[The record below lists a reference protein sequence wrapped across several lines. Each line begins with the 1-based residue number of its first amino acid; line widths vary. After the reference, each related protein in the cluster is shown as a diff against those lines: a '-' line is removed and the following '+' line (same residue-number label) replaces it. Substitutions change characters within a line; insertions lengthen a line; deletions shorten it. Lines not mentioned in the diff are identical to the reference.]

1 MQLSEF
7 TFVFLTLCIPFL
19 IYIVS
24 STSPKKGFSI
34 LFVLIIGINGFINQD
49 NFSLL
54 GLFFLAFYLYSFEK
68 EERKYFV
75 FMSMVSFL
83 LASFNLLGQNLL
95 SSLLPILLVSSVF
108 SSMMIGHWF
117 LVDPTIEKIGM
128 KNISKFSSGLSILL
142 AFLVFINIYES
153 SSMFFSSVSENL
165 LKNVVI
171 FLYLS
176 SALLSFGSLK
186 SLQEKSYTGV
196 MASTGLS
203 YLALIVSLGASGTL
217 ILSV

>member
-117 LVDPTIEKIGM
+117 LVDPTIERIGM

-153 SSMFFSSVSENL
+153 STIFFSSVSENL

>member
-83 LASFNLLGQNLL
+83 LASFNLIGQNLL

-117 LVDPTIEKIGM
+117 LVDPTIERIGM

-153 SSMFFSSVSENL
+153 STIFFSSVSENL

>member
-117 LVDPTIEKIGM
+117 LVDPTIERIGM

-203 YLALIVSLGASGTL
+203 YLALIVALGASGTL

>member
-1 MQLSEF
+1 
-7 TFVFLTLCIPFL
+7 
-19 IYIVS
+19 
-24 STSPKKGFSI
+24 
-34 LFVLIIGINGFINQD
+34 
-49 NFSLL
+49 
-54 GLFFLAFYLYSFEK
+54 
-68 EERKYFV
+68 
-75 FMSMVSFL
+75 
-83 LASFNLLGQNLL
+83 
-95 SSLLPILLVSSVF
+95 
-108 SSMMIGHWF
+108 
-117 LVDPTIEKIGM
+117 M
-128 KNISKFSSGLSILL
+128 KNVSKFSSGLSILL

-203 YLALIVSLGASGTL
+203 YLALIVALGASGTL

>member
-19 IYIVS
+19 GYIVY
-24 STSPKKGFSI
+24 STNPKKGFSI
-34 LFVLIIGINGFINQD
+34 LFALIIGINGLLSQNT
-49 NFSLL
+49 FSLL
-54 GLFFLAFYLYSFEK
+54 GVFFLILYLYSFEK
-68 EERKYFV
+68 EVRKYFV
-75 FMSMVSFL
+75 FMSIASFAV
-83 LASFNLLGQNLL
+83 ASFNLIGQNLI
-95 SSLLPILLVSSVF
+95 SSFLPILLVSSVF

-117 LVDPTIEKIGM
+117 LVDPTIERIGM

-165 LKNVVI
+165 LNNVVI

-203 YLALIVSLGASGTL
+203 YLALIVALGASGTL

>member
-34 LFVLIIGINGFINQD
+34 LFVLIIGINGFINHD

-83 LASFNLLGQNLL
+83 LASFNLIGQNLL

-117 LVDPTIEKIGM
+117 LVDPTIERIGM

-153 SSMFFSSVSENL
+153 STIFFSSVSENL

>member
-19 IYIVS
+19 GYIVY
-24 STSPKKGFSI
+24 STNPKKGFSM
-34 LFVLIIGINGFINQD
+34 LFVLIIGINGLLNQ
-49 NFSLL
+49 NTFSLL
-54 GLFFLAFYLYSFEK
+54 GVVFLILYLYSFEK
-68 EERKYFV
+68 EVRKYFV
-75 FMSMVSFL
+75 FMSIASFAV
-83 LASFNLLGQNLL
+83 ASFNLIGQNLI
-95 SSLLPILLVSSVF
+95 SSFLPILLVSSVF

-117 LVDPTIEKIGM
+117 LVDPTIERIGM

-165 LKNVVI
+165 LNNVVI

-203 YLALIVSLGASGTL
+203 YLALIVALGASGTL

>member
-83 LASFNLLGQNLL
+83 LASFNLIGQNLL

-117 LVDPTIEKIGM
+117 LVDPTIERIGM

-153 SSMFFSSVSENL
+153 SSMFFSSVSQNL

>member
-19 IYIVS
+19 FYIVS
-24 STSPKKGFSI
+24 STSTKKGFSI
-34 LFVLIIGINGFINQD
+34 LFVLIIGFNGFIYQD
-49 NFSLL
+49 TFSLL
-54 GLFFLAFYLYSFEK
+54 GVFFLVLYLYLFERK
-68 EERKYFV
+68 VRKYFV
-75 FMSMVSFL
+75 FMSIV
-83 LASFNLLGQNLL
+83 SFNLIGQNLL
-95 SSLLPILLVSSVF
+95 LSFLPILLVSSVF

-117 LVDPTIEKIGM
+117 LVDPTIERIGM
-128 KNISKFSSGLSILL
+128 KNISKLSSRLSILL
-142 AFLVFINIYES
+142 AFLVFLNIYES
-153 SSMFFSSVSENL
+153 NSLFFSSLSENL
-165 LKNVVI
+165 LNNIVI

-203 YLALIVSLGASGTL
+203 YLALIVALGASGTL
-217 ILSV
+217 ILSI

>member
-19 IYIVS
+19 GYIVS

-34 LFVLIIGINGFINQD
+34 LFVLIIGINGLINQD
-49 NFSLL
+49 TFSLL
-54 GLFFLAFYLYSFEK
+54 GVFFLVFYLYSFEK

-75 FMSMVSFL
+75 FMSIVSFL
-83 LASFNLLGQNLL
+83 IASFNLIGQNLL
-95 SSLLPILLVSSVF
+95 SSFLPILLVSSVF

-117 LVDPTIEKIGM
+117 LVDPTIKRIGM

-142 AFLVFINIYES
+142 SFLVFLNIYES

-165 LKNVVI
+165 LNNVVI

-203 YLALIVSLGASGTL
+203 YLALIVALGASGTL

>member
-68 EERKYFV
+68 RERKYFV

-83 LASFNLLGQNLL
+83 LASYNLIGQNLL

-117 LVDPTIEKIGM
+117 LVDPTIERIGM

-142 AFLVFINIYES
+142 AFLVFVNIYES
-153 SSMFFSSVSENL
+153 SSMFFSIVSENL

-203 YLALIVSLGASGTL
+203 YLALIVALGASGTL

>member
-68 EERKYFV
+68 EERKYFT

-83 LASFNLLGQNLL
+83 LASYNLIGQNLL

-117 LVDPTIEKIGM
+117 LVDPTIERIGM

-203 YLALIVSLGASGTL
+203 YLALIVALGASGTL

>member
-7 TFVFLTLCIPFL
+7 TYLFLTLCIPFL
-19 IYIVS
+19 YYIVR

-203 YLALIVSLGASGTL
+203 YLALIVALGASGTL

>member
-19 IYIVS
+19 GYIVY
-24 STSPKKGFSI
+24 STNPKKGFSI
-34 LFVLIIGINGFINQD
+34 LFALIIGINGLLSQNT
-49 NFSLL
+49 FSLL
-54 GLFFLAFYLYSFEK
+54 GVFFLILYLYSFEK
-68 EERKYFV
+68 EVRKYFV
-75 FMSMVSFL
+75 FMSIVSFL
-83 LASFNLLGQNLL
+83 LASFNLIGQNLI
-95 SSLLPILLVSSVF
+95 SSFLPILLVSSVF

-117 LVDPTIEKIGM
+117 LVDPTIERIGM

-165 LKNVVI
+165 LNNVVI

-203 YLALIVSLGASGTL
+203 YLALIVALGASGTL

>member
-19 IYIVS
+19 GYIVY
-24 STSPKKGFSI
+24 STNPKKGFSV
-34 LFVLIIGINGFINQD
+34 LFVLIIGINGLLNQ
-49 NFSLL
+49 NTFSLL
-54 GLFFLAFYLYSFEK
+54 GVFFLILYLYSFEK
-68 EERKYFV
+68 EVRKYFV
-75 FMSMVSFL
+75 FMSIASFAV
-83 LASFNLLGQNLL
+83 ASFNLIGQNLI
-95 SSLLPILLVSSVF
+95 SSFLPILLVSSVF

-117 LVDPTIEKIGM
+117 LVDPTIERIGM

-153 SSMFFSSVSENL
+153 SSMFFSNVSENL
-165 LKNVVI
+165 LNNVVI

-203 YLALIVSLGASGTL
+203 YLALIVALGASGTL

>member
-19 IYIVS
+19 GYIVY
-24 STSPKKGFSI
+24 STNPKKGFSI
-34 LFVLIIGINGFINQD
+34 LFALIIGINGLLSQNT
-49 NFSLL
+49 FSLL
-54 GLFFLAFYLYSFEK
+54 GVFFLILYLYSFEK
-68 EERKYFV
+68 EVRKYFV
-75 FMSMVSFL
+75 FMSIASFAV
-83 LASFNLLGQNLL
+83 ASFNLIGQNLI
-95 SSLLPILLVSSVF
+95 SSFLPILLVSSVF

-117 LVDPTIEKIGM
+117 LVDPTIERIGM

-153 SSMFFSSVSENL
+153 SSMFFNSVSENL
-165 LKNVVI
+165 LNNVVI

-203 YLALIVSLGASGTL
+203 YLALIVALGASGTL

>member
-19 IYIVS
+19 GYIVY
-24 STSPKKGFSI
+24 STNPKKGFSI
-34 LFVLIIGINGFINQD
+34 LFALIIGINGLLNQ
-49 NFSLL
+49 NTFSLL
-54 GLFFLAFYLYSFEK
+54 GVFFLILYLYSFEK
-68 EERKYFV
+68 EVRKYFV
-75 FMSMVSFL
+75 FMSIASFAV
-83 LASFNLLGQNLL
+83 ASFNLIGQNLI
-95 SSLLPILLVSSVF
+95 SSFLPILLVSSVF

-117 LVDPTIEKIGM
+117 LVDPTIERIGM

-165 LKNVVI
+165 LNNVVI

-203 YLALIVSLGASGTL
+203 YLALIVALGASGTL

>member
-19 IYIVS
+19 GYIVY
-24 STSPKKGFSI
+24 STNPKKGFSM
-34 LFVLIIGINGFINQD
+34 LFVLIIGINGLLNQ
-49 NFSLL
+49 NTFSLL
-54 GLFFLAFYLYSFEK
+54 GVVFLILYLYSFEK
-68 EERKYFV
+68 EARKYFV
-75 FMSMVSFL
+75 FMSIASFAV
-83 LASFNLLGQNLL
+83 ASFNLIGQNLI
-95 SSLLPILLVSSVF
+95 SSFLPILLVSSVF

-117 LVDPTIEKIGM
+117 LVDPTIERLGM

-165 LKNVVI
+165 LNNVVI

-203 YLALIVSLGASGTL
+203 YLALIVALGASGTL

>member
-1 MQLSEF
+1 MQFSEF
-7 TFVFLTLCIPFL
+7 TFVFLTLCTPFL
-19 IYIVS
+19 GYIVY
-24 STSPKKGFSI
+24 STNPKKGFSI
-34 LFVLIIGINGFINQD
+34 LFALIIGINGLLSQNT
-49 NFSLL
+49 FSLL
-54 GLFFLAFYLYSFEK
+54 GVFFLILYLYSFEK
-68 EERKYFV
+68 EVRKYFV
-75 FMSMVSFL
+75 FMSIVSFL
-83 LASFNLLGQNLL
+83 LASFNLIGQNLI
-95 SSLLPILLVSSVF
+95 SSFLPILLVSSVF

-117 LVDPTIEKIGM
+117 LVDPTIERIGM

-153 SSMFFSSVSENL
+153 SSMFFSNVSENL
-165 LKNVVI
+165 LNNVVI

-203 YLALIVSLGASGTL
+203 YLALIVALGASGTL

>member
-19 IYIVS
+19 GYIVY
-24 STSPKKGFSI
+24 STNPKKGFSI
-34 LFVLIIGINGFINQD
+34 LFVLIIGINGLLNQ
-49 NFSLL
+49 NIFSLL
-54 GLFFLAFYLYSFEK
+54 GVLFLILYLYSFEK

-75 FMSMVSFL
+75 FMSIASFAV
-83 LASFNLLGQNLL
+83 ASFNLIGQNLI
-95 SSLLPILLVSSVF
+95 SSFLPILLVSSVF

-117 LVDPTIEKIGM
+117 LVDPTIERIGM

-165 LKNVVI
+165 LNNVVI

-203 YLALIVSLGASGTL
+203 YLALIVALGASGTL

>member
-19 IYIVS
+19 GYIVY
-24 STSPKKGFSI
+24 STNPKKGFSI
-34 LFVLIIGINGFINQD
+34 LFVLIIGINILLNQ
-49 NFSLL
+49 NIFSLL
-54 GLFFLAFYLYSFEK
+54 GVLFLILYLYSFEK
-68 EERKYFV
+68 EVRKYFV
-75 FMSMVSFL
+75 FMSIASFAV
-83 LASFNLLGQNLL
+83 ASFNLIGQNLI
-95 SSLLPILLVSSVF
+95 SSFLPILLVSSVF

-117 LVDPTIEKIGM
+117 LVDPTIERIGM

-142 AFLVFINIYES
+142 SFLVFINIYES

-165 LKNVVI
+165 LNNVVI

-203 YLALIVSLGASGTL
+203 YLALIVALGASGTL

>member
-68 EERKYFV
+68 EEKKYFV

-83 LASFNLLGQNLL
+83 LASFNLIGQNLL

-117 LVDPTIEKIGM
+117 LVDPTIERIGM

>member
-117 LVDPTIEKIGM
+117 LVDPTIERIGM
-128 KNISKFSSGLSILL
+128 KNISKFSSGLSFLL

-153 SSMFFSSVSENL
+153 STIFFSSVSENL

>member
-19 IYIVS
+19 GYIVY
-24 STSPKKGFSI
+24 STNQKKGFSI
-34 LFVLIIGINGFINQD
+34 LFVLIIGINILLNQ
-49 NFSLL
+49 NVFSLL
-54 GLFFLAFYLYSFEK
+54 GVLFLILYLYSFEK
-68 EERKYFV
+68 EVRKYFV
-75 FMSMVSFL
+75 FMSIVSFL
-83 LASFNLLGQNLL
+83 LASFNLIGQNLI
-95 SSLLPILLVSSVF
+95 SSFLPILLVSSVF

-117 LVDPTIEKIGM
+117 LVDPTIERIGM

-153 SSMFFSSVSENL
+153 SSMFFSNVSENL
-165 LKNVVI
+165 LNNVVI

-203 YLALIVSLGASGTL
+203 YLALIVALGASGTL

>member
-19 IYIVS
+19 GYIVY
-24 STSPKKGFSI
+24 STNPKKGFSM
-34 LFVLIIGINGFINQD
+34 LFVLIIGINGLLNQ
-49 NFSLL
+49 NTFSLL
-54 GLFFLAFYLYSFEK
+54 GVVFLILYLYSFEK
-68 EERKYFV
+68 EARKYFV
-75 FMSMVSFL
+75 FMSIASFAV
-83 LASFNLLGQNLL
+83 ASFNLIGQNLI
-95 SSLLPILLVSSVF
+95 SSFLPILLVSSVF

-117 LVDPTIEKIGM
+117 LVDPTIERIGM
-128 KNISKFSSGLSILL
+128 KNISKFSSGISILL

-165 LKNVVI
+165 LNNVVI

-203 YLALIVSLGASGTL
+203 YLALIVALGASGTL

>member
-19 IYIVS
+19 GYIVY
-24 STSPKKGFSI
+24 STNPKKGFSV
-34 LFVLIIGINGFINQD
+34 LFVLIIGINGLLNQ
-49 NFSLL
+49 NTFSLL
-54 GLFFLAFYLYSFEK
+54 GVVFLILYLYSFEK
-68 EERKYFV
+68 EVRKYFV
-75 FMSMVSFL
+75 FMSIASFAV
-83 LASFNLLGQNLL
+83 ASFNLIGQNLI
-95 SSLLPILLVSSVF
+95 SSFLPILLVSSVF

-117 LVDPTIEKIGM
+117 LVDPTIERIGM

-142 AFLVFINIYES
+142 AFLVLINIYES

-165 LKNVVI
+165 LNNVVI

-203 YLALIVSLGASGTL
+203 YLALIVALGASGTL

>member
-117 LVDPTIEKIGM
+117 LVDPTIERIGM

>member
-83 LASFNLLGQNLL
+83 LASYNLIGQNLL

-117 LVDPTIEKIGM
+117 LVDPTIERIGM

>member
-83 LASFNLLGQNLL
+83 LASYNLIGQNFL

-117 LVDPTIEKIGM
+117 LVDPTIERIGM

>member
-19 IYIVS
+19 FYIVS
-24 STSPKKGFSI
+24 STSTKKGFSI
-34 LFVLIIGINGFINQD
+34 LFVLIIGFNGFIYQD
-49 NFSLL
+49 TFSLL
-54 GLFFLAFYLYSFEK
+54 GIFFLVLYLYSFERK
-68 EERKYFV
+68 VRKYFV

-83 LASFNLLGQNLL
+83 LASFNLIGQNLL
-95 SSLLPILLVSSVF
+95 LSFLPILLVSSVF

-117 LVDPTIEKIGM
+117 LVDPTIERIGM
-128 KNISKFSSGLSILL
+128 KNISKLSSRLSILL
-142 AFLVFINIYES
+142 AFLVFLNIYES
-153 SSMFFSSVSENL
+153 NSLFFSSLSENL
-165 LKNVVI
+165 LNNIVI

-203 YLALIVSLGASGTL
+203 YLALIVALGASGTL
-217 ILSV
+217 ILSI

>member
-83 LASFNLLGQNLL
+83 LASFNLIGQNLL
-95 SSLLPILLVSSVF
+95 SSFLPILLVSSVF

-117 LVDPTIEKIGM
+117 LVDPTIERIGM

>member
-83 LASFNLLGQNLL
+83 LASFNLIGQNLL

-117 LVDPTIEKIGM
+117 LVDPTIERIGM
-128 KNISKFSSGLSILL
+128 KNISKFSSGLSFLL

-153 SSMFFSSVSENL
+153 STIFFSSVSENL

>member
-83 LASFNLLGQNLL
+83 LASFNLIGQNLL

-117 LVDPTIEKIGM
+117 LVDPTIERIGM

-153 SSMFFSSVSENL
+153 SSMFFSIVSENL

>member
-83 LASFNLLGQNLL
+83 LASFNLIGQNLL

-117 LVDPTIEKIGM
+117 LVDPTIERIGM

-153 SSMFFSSVSENL
+153 SSMFFSIVSENL

-203 YLALIVSLGASGTL
+203 YLALIVALGASGTL

>member
-54 GLFFLAFYLYSFEK
+54 GLFFLAFYLYSYKK

-75 FMSMVSFL
+75 FMSMVSFF

-117 LVDPTIEKIGM
+117 LVDPTIERIGM

>member
-68 EERKYFV
+68 EERKYFT

-83 LASFNLLGQNLL
+83 LASYNLIGQNLL

-117 LVDPTIEKIGM
+117 LVDPTIERIGM

-142 AFLVFINIYES
+142 SFLVFINIYES

-165 LKNVVI
+165 LNNVVI

-203 YLALIVSLGASGTL
+203 YLALIVALGASGTL